1 MLIPNFGAVGASIT
15 TVIGQ
20 LVILFIQILITKNEI
35 KYFSILK
42 KSLKYILASIL
53 MLFIGLIFDYFLDNN
68 IYSLIVIIFISAVV
82 YLGTLVLLK
91 AEMVIEV
98 VTYVRCIIEKMK
110 KNIFL
115 LKDDIKEINEI

>member
-1 MLIPNFGAVGASIT
+1 
-15 TVIGQ
+15 
-20 LVILFIQILITKNEI
+20 
-35 KYFSILK
+35 
-42 KSLKYILASIL
+42 